1 MTKKNIPMI
10 SVAPLALTTAVLSTV
25 GVSFA
30 QAQTSSGDAEAGERA
45 FRQCASCHSTE
56 PDQNRAG
63 PHLAEIIGRQA
74 GTVEGFRYSTAM
86 QNSGIVWT
94 AETLP
99 EYLLDPSGTMP
110 GTSMTMGLRRDS
122 ELADLLAY
130 LATLSSESGDGAAR

>member
-1 MTKKNIPMI
+1 
-10 SVAPLALTTAVLSTV
+10 
-25 GVSFA
+25 
-30 QAQTSSGDAEAGERA
+30 
-45 FRQCASCHSTE
+45 
-56 PDQNRAG
+56 
-63 PHLAEIIGRQA
+63 
-74 GTVEGFRYSTAM
+74 M